1 VKQAILFLIPAR
13 GGSKGFPGKNLA
25 KLADI
30 PLVGRAARVACRAAS
45 VLGPACRVVCSTDDP
60 AIAEA
65 ARAWEAEVPFLR
77 PARLATDEARTMDVV
92 FHALDTLGGVFDA
105 VALLQPTSPLTEAE
119 DILGAIRLHLEK
131 RVPVISVCAA
141 EHPVEWLYRMEEDG
155 CLSPALPAKN
165 AHQRQTVGVA
175 YRPNG
180 AIYVASPDTLRQA
193 GSFIMGSTRGFLMP
207 ADRSVDV
214 DSPLDLTVASAILE
228 AQEVPC
234 IEISGRKVGPGYPC
248 FIIAE
253 AGVNHNGDKAL
264 ARRLVLAAAEAGAD
278 AIKFQTWVTDKL
290 CRPGAAKAEYQKES
304 PGADQ
309 YAMLKMLELPY
320 GWHEELQDLARD
332 SGLVF
337 LSTPDEIDSARF
349 LSGIGVP
356 AIKVGSAE
364 LDNTPFLAQL
374 AELGKPL
381 ILSTGMGTM
390 REVVSAVETVWRK
403 KRIPLALLHCVSAY
417 PAPESEMNLRCL
429 VTLRHAFGVPV
440 GLSDHSQEDLAAG
453 MGIAYGMDILEKHL
467 TLDRTLPG
475 PDHSMSYTPAQFRAL
490 VQCVRRAETLV
501 GTGEKRVT
509 ESESGT
515 RAVLRKT
522 LYYARSLDSGTVLS
536 VEHFVALRSDEKGL
550 PPHRVEH
557 LSGRSL
563 RKGVKAGEMVGE
575 EDSE

>member
-1 VKQAILFLIPAR
+1 MKQSILFLIPAR

-25 KLADI
+25 RVAGI
-30 PLVGRAARVACRAAS
+30 PLVGRAARVARHASS
-45 VLGPACRVVCSTDDP
+45 VLGPGCRVVCSTDDP
-60 AIAEA
+60 AIADV
-65 ARAWEAEVPFLR
+65 ARAWGAEVPFLR
-77 PARLATDEARTMDVV
+77 PAGLATDEARTMDVV
-92 FHALDTLGGVFDA
+92 FHALDVLNSIFDA
-105 VALLQPTSPLTEAE
+105 VVLLQPTSPLTEAE
-119 DILGAIRLHLEK
+119 DILGTIRLHLEAEA
-131 RVPVISVCAA
+131 PVISVCAA
-141 EHPVEWLYRMEEDG
+141 EHPVEWRYLMEEDG
-155 CLSPALPAKN
+155 CLSPVLPAKDP
-165 AHQRQTVGVA
+165 HQRQAAGVT

-180 AIYVASPDTLRQA
+180 AVYAGSPDTLRQA
-193 GSFIMGSTRGFLMP
+193 GSFMTGSTRGFVMP
-207 ADRSVDV
+207 ADRSIDV
-214 DSPLDLTVASAILE
+214 DAPIDLIVAHAILE
-228 AQEVPC
+228 AREVPC
-234 IEISGRKVGPGYPC
+234 IEISGRKIGPGHPC

-290 CRPGAAKAEYQKES
+290 CRPGAAKAEYQLES
-304 PGADQ
+304 PGTDQ

-320 GWHEELQDLARD
+320 GWHEELRDLARD
-332 SGLVF
+332 NGLVF

-429 VTLRHAFGVPV
+429 VTLRLALGVPV
-440 GLSDHSQEDLAAG
+440 GLSDHSQGDLAAG
-453 MGIAYGMDILEKHL
+453 MGIAYGMDILEKHM

-475 PDHSMSYTPAQFRAL
+475 PDHAMSYTPAQFRAL
-490 VQCVRRAETLV
+490 VQCVRRAETLM

-509 ESESGT
+509 ESECET
-515 RAVLRKT
+515 RAVLRKS
-522 LYYARSLDSGTVLS
+522 LYYVRSLDSGTVLS
-536 VEHFVALRSDEKGL
+536 AEHFVALRSDGTGL
-550 PPHRVEH
+550 SPRRIEH